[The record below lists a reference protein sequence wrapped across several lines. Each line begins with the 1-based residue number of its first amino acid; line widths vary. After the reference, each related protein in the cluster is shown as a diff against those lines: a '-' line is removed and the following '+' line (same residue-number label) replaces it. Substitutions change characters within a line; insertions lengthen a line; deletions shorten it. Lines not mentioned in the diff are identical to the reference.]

1 MLARFRPRFNHATVV
16 AYLALFVALG
26 GGALAA
32 TGFIGT
38 DGRIHGCVVSKTGQL
53 TVVKPDRK
61 CNKSQI
67 AIAWNQRGPR
77 GRTGPQGLMGLQ
89 GLKGEQ
95 GTQGQ
100 PGPTFA
106 AASTTNSP
114 STPPASPDES
124 SSVATSYGRSFSF
137 TLPAAGKIYVRF
149 FSPSLGRS
157 CSLGGA
163 YAGFYLDG
171 APVSASDH
179 VIDSYAG
186 ARPTEFVAVT
196 PASAG
201 AHTVQLRE
209 DCLYGTLGSNQD
221 DVNPTWTILLVGS

>member
-1 MLARFRPRFNHATVV
+1 MSVRVALGEGPARPFGGLAMLARFRPRFNHATVV

-32 TGFIGT
+32 TSFIGT

-77 GRTGPQGLMGLQ
+77 GRTGP
-89 GLKGEQ
+89 
-95 GTQGQ
+95 
-100 PGPTFA
+100 
-106 AASTTNSP
+106 
-114 STPPASPDES
+114 
-124 SSVATSYGRSFSF
+124 
-137 TLPAAGKIYVRF
+137 
-149 FSPSLGRS
+149 
-157 CSLGGA
+157 
-163 YAGFYLDG
+163 
-171 APVSASDH
+171 
-179 VIDSYAG
+179 
-186 ARPTEFVAVT
+186 
-196 PASAG
+196 
-201 AHTVQLRE
+201 HTVQLRE